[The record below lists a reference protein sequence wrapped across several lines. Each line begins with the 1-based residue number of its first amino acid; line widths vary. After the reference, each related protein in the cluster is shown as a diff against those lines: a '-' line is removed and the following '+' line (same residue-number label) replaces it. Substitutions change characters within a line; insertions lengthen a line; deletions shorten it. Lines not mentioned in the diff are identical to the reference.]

1 MIKLNGKRVEIS
13 SYTDGTLDLIQADPH
28 SENDPII
35 GWWYEND
42 SELFAL
48 YSLKQ
53 HLQRFGY
60 DKVHLFMPYIP
71 NARMD
76 RVKRPEDVFTL
87 KYFAEFINFMSFA
100 SVTVLDPH
108 STVSEALIENIQII
122 RPGSYIKE
130 AIRRINSS
138 NLLMFYPDEGAMKRY
153 SGAVNIPYA
162 FGFKRRDWQTRE
174 ILELEI
180 MGAKDLIKG
189 SDILIADDICAK
201 GDTALYTAKTLKAH
215 GAEKVYLFVTHCE
228 NTISKNEVLTTGL
241 IEQVY
246 TTDSICTTQH
256 ERLEV
261 FHI

>member
-1 MIKLNGKRVEIS
+1 MIKLNGRNVEIG
-13 SYTDGTLDLIQADPH
+13 SYADGTPDFIQTDPH
-28 SENDPII
+28 SETDLII
-35 GWWYEND
+35 DWRYEND

-48 YSLKQ
+48 YSLKR

-87 KYFAEFINFMSFA
+87 KYFAECINFMSFA

-122 RPGSYIKE
+122 RPDSYIKK
-130 AIRRINSS
+130 AIRWINSN
-138 NLLMFYPDEGAMKRY
+138 NLLLFYPDEGAMKRY
-153 SGAVNIPYA
+153 SSVVDLPYA

-180 MGAKDLIKG
+180 MGAKDLIEG
-189 SDILIADDICAK
+189 SDILIIDDICAK
-201 GDTALYTAKTLKAH
+201 GDTALYAAKTLKAH
-215 GAEKVYLFVTHCE
+215 GAGKIYLFVTHCE
-228 NTISKNEVLTTGL
+228 NTIAKNEVLTSDL
-241 IEQVY
+241 IKQVY
-246 TTDSICTTQH
+246 TTDSICTVKH